1 MFERRN
7 LTFKIKADKEDQII
21 SLNIPEGQHFT
32 WTKSNDMWNVGRYNY
47 FSITAEELLKR
58 GYDESK
64 ERGDMYKSYV
74 DFVNK
79 NFK

>member
-1 MFERRN
+1 
-7 LTFKIKADKEDQII
+7 
-21 SLNIPEGQHFT
+21 
-32 WTKSNDMWNVGRYNY
+32 MWNVGRYNY